1 MNKVTKVQ
9 LFKDWNQERT
19 RNEVDW
25 EVKEHL
31 KKSMVHTIQQMQVTN
46 PLMEVPFTTKG
57 EWNTT

>member
-1 MNKVTKVQ
+1 LRN
-9 LFKDWNQERT
+9 WSQERT
-19 RNEVDW
+19 RIEVDW

-57 EWNTT
+57 EWNTS